1 MATVEISRR
10 SIIQGGA
17 VLGGL
22 LVGFRLFEPNAEA
35 AEETRSADLNAF
47 VRVASDGSVTMTI
60 PSVEMGQGAYTSMAM
75 LLAEELDVG
84 LARVKV
90 EHAPAD
96 RARYANPIFKE
107 QMTGGSTS
115 MMAWYLPL
123 RKAGAKAR
131 AMLLDAAAE
140 KWAVEASVLSTSDG
154 RVVHAASGRSAEY
167 GELVPLVRSDRAV
180 SDASLKDR
188 SGFNLIG
195 KPLKR
200 LDTPAKVDGTA
211 VYGIDVLLPDM
222 KFATMTSSPVLGGK
236 VVEVD
241 DSRTKLVPGVDRIVV
256 LDDLVAV
263 IASNTWSAMRGLEEL
278 RVEWSEGDFAGT
290 SQDQLWARIAAA
302 SEGPGAVAKRKGD
315 AVAKLRGEGVF
326 EATFELPFQAHA
338 ALEPLNCTVHFR
350 DDRCDIWVG
359 TQVMVKAQ
367 LAAAKEAGIDPSKV
381 TLHNHLI
388 GGGFGRRLDVDD
400 VVKAVRIAKGVDGPL
415 KVVWSR
421 EEDIRQDFFRPMY
434 RLHTRA
440 KVEQGKIVAWHHRIT
455 GSSILSRWVPM
466 VLKDGVDADAIEGAV
481 EMPYDFEDTLIEYIR
496 HETPHITTSFWR
508 GVGPNANVFA
518 AECLIDRIAHEI
530 KVDPIELRRRIIAS
544 KPRALAVLDLAADRF
559 GWTAPPAARPGVRI
573 GRGVALLSAFG
584 SFLATIAEVAVADD
598 GDVRVLRVVNAVDVG
613 AIVNP
618 NTVEAQIQGG
628 TVFGIGAVLHGHISI
643 KDGRVEQSNFHDYRV
658 ARIDD
663 TPVIECHLVQN
674 DEPPGGIGE
683 PGTVTVQAAIANAVS
698 AATGKKLIRM
708 PIDKAMVTARS

>member
-1 MATVEISRR
+1 MTTIQLSRR

-17 VLGGL
+17 VLGSL

-35 AEETRSADLNAF
+35 AEGPRSADLNAF

-75 LLAEELDVG
+75 LLAEELDIG

-131 AMLLDAAAE
+131 ALLVDAAAE
-140 KWAVEASVLSTSDG
+140 KWGVEPGTLSTSDG
-154 RVVHAASGRSAEY
+154 RVVHSATSRSAEY
-167 GELVPLVRSDRAV
+167 GELVALVRSDRAV
-180 SDASLKDR
+180 SDLPLKDR
-188 SGFNLIG
+188 SSFNLIG

-200 LDTPAKVDGTA
+200 LDTPAKVDGSA

-236 VVEVD
+236 VLKVD
-241 DSRTKLVPGVDRIVV
+241 DSRTKLVSGVHRIVV

-278 RVEWSEGDFAGT
+278 RVDWSESDFAGT
-290 SQDQLWARIAAA
+290 SQNELWVQIAAA
-302 SEGPGAVAKRKGD
+302 SEGAGAVAKREGD
-315 AVAKLRGEGVF
+315 APAKLKGEGVF

-338 ALEPLNCTVHFR
+338 ALEPANCTVHFH
-350 DDRCDIWVG
+350 DDRCDILVG

-367 LAAAKEAGIDPSKV
+367 LAAAKAADIDPAKV
-381 TLHNHLI
+381 TVRNHLI

-400 VVKAVRIAKGVDGPL
+400 VVKAVRIAKEVDGPL

-434 RLHTRA
+434 HLHTRA

-481 EMPYDFEDTLIEYIR
+481 EMPYDFSDTLIEYIR
-496 HETPHITTSFWR
+496 HETPNVTTSFWR

-544 KPRALAVLDLAADRF
+544 KPRARAVLDLAADKF
-559 GWTAPPAARPGVRI
+559 GWLTPPAARPGARV

-618 NTVEAQIQGG
+618 NTVEAQMQGG
-628 TVFGIGAVLHGHISI
+628 TVFGIGAVLHGHITI
-643 KDGRVEQSNFHDYRV
+643 KNGRVEQSNFHDYRV

-663 TPVIECHLVQN
+663 TPIIECHLVKN

-698 AATGKKLIRM
+698 AATGKKLTRM
-708 PIDKAMVTARS
+708 PIDKAMVAARS